1 MYGNFVEDREETIQS
16 LQGEIPGL
24 EDKIDKG
31 KKAVQKAETV
41 RKTAR
46 SLYEQ
51 DKAGELG
58 EILSRK
64 RSKKGGKKKTK
75 KGRKKSKRKK
85 VKSKRIKSK
94 TSKKSKRRKSK
105 PKK

>member
-1 MYGNFVEDREETIQS
+1 MYGRWVEDREETIQS
-16 LQGEIPGL
+16 LKGEIPVL
-24 EDKIDKG
+24 EKKIDTG
-31 KKAVQKAETV
+31 KKAVKKAETV

-51 DKAGELG
+51 DKQGELG
-58 EILSRK
+58 EMLPTK

-85 VKSKRIKSK
+85 VKRKNK

-105 PKK
+105 RKK